1 MRDEIIRARVNI
13 KSLTAEAKII
23 KDEIRRTNNISQK
36 DMLYAHKTSKLK
48 PEARLANL
56 AIGWLKYKK
65 RSEVENSFK
74 KEIDPIDLFKKIK
87 KYGYFIDSQLNV
99 SMISEWLKT

>member
-23 KDEIRRTNNISQK
+23 KDEIRRTNSTPQK
-36 DMLYAHKTSKLK
+36 DMLHAHKVSKLK

-56 AIGWLKYKK
+56 AMGWLKNKK

-74 KEIDPIDLFKKIK
+74 KEVNLSDLVKKIK
-87 KYGYFIDSQLNV
+87 KYYGFFNDVQTSVID
-99 SMISEWLKT
+99 EWLKT